1 MEKFEFQR
9 VQRKSGRERERMSF
23 AGKGLIRRGIFYESF
38 MVMRR
43 SSGFRVRIGFLERG
57 RDYGMVTTGLR
68 DWLLYAR
75 V

>member
-1 MEKFEFQR
+1 
-9 VQRKSGRERERMSF
+9 MSF